1 MSSNAIASQP
11 SNKFQ
16 EILGYFKGNG
26 ASITE
31 NVDTSKKTT
40 KLSDE
45 AKAALIERIQ
55 ENLSGIDVSQDI
67 KSQDNDNGLLSAKV
81 VTLGD
86 TSPEKLNKMNAL
98 FSDVLQLIQDSGGKV
113 DKTFLSQKS
122 DENPELRAKVIEL
135 ATVVSMTKNEGGS
148 AEATTAKSLSE
159 AVVSK
164 TSPNLFIDSKAGLTQ
179 AETNAVRMMLF
190 SDKDS
195 TAFAGALTL
204 LQSVQNYKEVAPDT
218 LIEKEVDGVKTLK
231 GKAGSFYQKIDRALG
246 NSESANFIK
255 QVLFNIVNTALHG
268 RLNEEQQAVL
278 RDDPSLKAVYGRVHS
293 DFANTVDD
301 AMRKDVIRP
310 LKEEIENTFSNNQKI
325 SQYFG
330 NINGDKV
337 KGLLRKLGDG
347 ILKMIRPEGKGFAE
361 NAFGKTSFHEAN
373 QEIMTLSQDS
383 NSALVALTKL
393 ASSIGTVQNRLEDGG
408 AARLDIP
415 LSVIAKSGDK
425 GKTLAAALFQ
435 GMAERLIPEMTEYQ
449 KDVSVQKGL
458 LATVNTALNAGGPQ
472 STDIGGAINSLE
484 TLYKG
489 TDAVKNN
496 INQTLTAIDNDKS
509 KDIGRF
515 TVTKTTITT
524 GENSEA
530 GFTVQ
535 LKDSN
540 QTMTLNQE
548 NTKLLLAAMQT
559 IDSTV
564 DAKKVD
570 PKIETASKILEAA
583 QTDYNS
589 KNPSSTVDIYST
601 DVTQRGTALTALKQH
616 INDNPLPIIDLV
628 PDKNLSIFF
637 GLDKSKSKISEDKKT
652 LADLAEVAPDIKA
665 DVFQVKSDLDIL
677 SKRIAEL
684 VKKQSGKFAHIAL
697 TSGAALKDGL
707 LDENGT
713 FQVANSLKQ
722 NLFATA
728 LSKVKDLALEKL
740 TGMERM
746 NAEQDTNLLKIAS
759 SVIQNKLFTDFVAT
773 GQENSSSPETQAKVL
788 KAKLEEMKN
797 NTNRQISS
805 FAEEF
810 LANSENKDLLKIEGN
825 TAQDKAKYQAV
836 LSKLVLELIYTKD
849 EGLEGKEKANKVS
862 TELSAFINASNVK
875 NDNRDSSSDEVRELR
890 ADVNNTKNVLAANP
904 DKKEMLALTSVINGR
919 IRDFDSLNAAP
930 SSIKEKILDAMVTGL
945 MTMAKNSAVKLEP
958 LAELIKAAEAPSE
971 SNELAFFNR
980 LKTSLVAA

>member
-1 MSSNAIASQP
+1 MSSNVTANQAT
-11 SNKFQ
+11 NKFE
-16 EILGYFKGNG
+16 EILALYTGNG
-26 ASITE
+26 ASIAQ
-31 NVDTSKKTT
+31 NVDTSNKKT

-45 AKAALIERIQ
+45 AKAALIEQIQ
-55 ENLSGIDVSQDI
+55 KNLSGIDVQDI
-67 KSQDNDNGLLSAKV
+67 KSKDNDNGLLSAKV
-81 VTLGD
+81 LTLEN
-86 TSPEKLNKMNAL
+86 TSADKLQQMSAV
-98 FSDVLQLIQDSGGKV
+98 FSDVLKLIQDSDGKV
-113 DKTFLSQKS
+113 DKTFLNQKS
-122 DENPELRAKVIEL
+122 EENPELRAKIIEL
-135 ATVVSMTKNEGGS
+135 ATVVSITKNEGGS
-148 AEATTAKSLSE
+148 AEATTVKSLSE
-159 AVVSK
+159 AVVGK
-164 TSPNLFIDSKAGLTQ
+164 TNPKLFIDSKAGLTQ
-179 AETNAVRMMLF
+179 DETNAIKMMLF

-231 GKAGSFYQKIDRALG
+231 AKAGSFYQKIERALG
-246 NSESANFIK
+246 NSEPANFIK
-255 QVLFNIVNTALHG
+255 QILKNTVDTALHG
-268 RLNEEQQAVL
+268 RLNDEQQAVL
-278 RDDPSLKAVYGRVHS
+278 RDDPALKAVYGRVHS
-293 DFANTVDD
+293 DLVNTVDD
-301 AMRKDVIRP
+301 AMRKDVIKP

-330 NINGDKV
+330 DISEDKV
-337 KGLLRKLGDG
+337 KGFLRKLGEG

-361 NAFGKTSFHEAN
+361 NAFGKGSFHEAN
-373 QEIMTLSQDS
+373 QQIMTLSQDS

-425 GKTLAAALFQ
+425 EKTLVAALFQ

-449 KDVSVQKGL
+449 KDVSVQKSL
-458 LATVNTALNAGGPQ
+458 LFTVNTALNTGGDQ
-472 STDIGGAINSLE
+472 SNDIGGAIDSLE

-524 GENSEA
+524 NNNSET
-530 GFTVQ
+530 GFTVK

-589 KNPSSTVDIYST
+589 KNQSSIVDIYHT
-601 DVTQRGTALTALKQH
+601 DESNRTSALNTLKEH
-616 INDNPLPIIDLV
+616 INTAPLPIIDLV
-628 PDKNLSIFF
+628 PDKNLSVFF
-637 GLDKSKSKISEDKKT
+637 GLDKTNLAQDKKI
-652 LADLAEVAPDIKA
+652 LADLAEVVPDIKA
-665 DVFQVKSDLDIL
+665 DVSQVKSDLDIL
-677 SKRIAEL
+677 SKRIADV
-684 VKKQSGKFAHIAL
+684 VKKQSGKLAHIAL

-728 LSKVKDLALEKL
+728 LSKVKDSASEKL

-746 NAEQDTNLLKIAS
+746 NADQDAQLLKIAS
-759 SVIQNKLFTDFVAT
+759 NVTGNHLFTDFV
-773 GQENSSSPETQAKVL
+773 NSTQQVTSPAVDQAQAL
-788 KAKLEEMKN
+788 KTKLEEMKSN
-797 NTNRQISS
+797 DNRQISS

-836 LSKLVLELIYTKD
+836 LSKLVLELVYTRD
-849 EGLEGKEKANKVS
+849 EGSEGKEKANKVA
-862 TELSAFINASNVK
+862 TALSGFINASNVNK
-875 NDNRDSSSDEVRELR
+875 YNRDSSSDEVLELR
-890 ADVNNTKNVLAANP
+890 ADVNNTKNVLAATP
-904 DKKEMLALTSVINGR
+904 DKKEMNALKSVVNDR
-919 IRDFDSLNAAP
+919 IRDFDSLDAAP

-958 LAELIKAAEAPSE
+958 LAELIKAAQAPSNK
-971 SNELAFFNR
+971 NEEAFFNR
-980 LKTSLVAA
+980 LKTSLVGA